1 MEGALGI
8 QVSEALIRHHRTRQR
23 CPSPQISSK
32 LVYVKADKNLAN
44 LGAGKNQAITIAHN
58 RTCTGALRN
67 GFNPVTFPRR

>member
-8 QVSEALIRHHRTRQR
+8 QVSEALIRHHRARQR

-44 LGAGKNQAITIAHN
+44 LGAGKNKLLLLPITAHALEHFV
-58 RTCTGALRN
+58 TGLIR
-67 GFNPVTFPRR
+67 